1 MRRIP
6 RTLVLLLLLA
16 YSGQAALV
24 VASPCAMM
32 SGPAG
37 GMDHDMSAMDHAG
50 HDMPMD
56 REAGAGDCCEGGYCS
71 ASHCQVAPGV
81 TSPFPPAAA
90 ETYPV
95 LVAEMPVPTVDA
107 PQESPYRPPIS
118 A

>member
-6 RTLVLLLLLA
+6 KTLLLLLLLA
-16 YSGQAALV
+16 YTGQVALV
-24 VASPCAMM
+24 AASPCAMM

-37 GMDHDMSAMDHAG
+37 GMDHDMSAMDHTG

-56 REAGAGDCCEGGYCS
+56 SDSGAVDCCDGGYCS
-71 ASHCQVAPGV
+71 ASHCQMAPGV
-81 TSPFPPAAA
+81 PSPFPAAAA

-95 LVAEMPVPTVDA
+95 LIAVMPVPTVDA
-107 PQESPYRPPIS
+107 PQESLYRPPIS

>member
-1 MRRIP
+1 MRRIS
-6 RTLVLLLLLA
+6 RTLVVLLLLA
-16 YSGQAALV
+16 YTGQAALV

-32 SGPAG
+32 SGSAG
-37 GMDHDMSAMDHAG
+37 GMEHDMSAMDHAG

-56 REAGAGDCCEGGYCS
+56 MDSGTGDCCDGGYCS
-71 ASHCQVAPGV
+71 ASHCQMAPGV
-81 TSPFPPAAA
+81 TSPFPAAAA

-95 LVAEMPVPTVDA
+95 LVAVMPVPTEDS